1 MYIPGC
7 HETEC
12 VHAGMNVRLTSTPV
26 KNAKRALVFCGT
38 CLGALHAAHAQTH
51 TYERLSVFVA
61 TGSQSAEDRRLPAVI
76 DDMNSLGLTAAFAA
90 APGAGGDTTWTW
102 QVTNTSGATLSGLRF
117 TAFLDVDLSAPVNT
131 FFNEAGDLI
140 NLAAPPRHIPSD
152 RWEIGEPG
160 YYTGEL
166 LSRAVSGALKNR
178 SDWSTTTPDDVA
190 FASSLNIPALKA
202 GQTVTLTAIVTRS
215 GQSGLMQRDTDDGSQ
230 RQFQF
235 YALLGD
241 DPTPAPGPT
250 PTPTPTPTPGPTP
263 TPTPGPTPT
272 PTPGPTPTPTPGPAP
287 TPTPGP
293 APTPTPGPTP
303 TPTPGPT
310 PTPTPGPA
318 PTPTPGPTPTPTPG
332 HADAYARPRTD
343 AYARPD
349 PSRADHADSGG
360 RSVRQCVDDFRLD
373 ALGAIY
379 QAPHA
384 PEG

>member
-1 MYIPGC
+1 M
-7 HETEC
+7 
-12 VHAGMNVRLTSTPV
+12 
-26 KNAKRALVFCGT
+26 
-38 CLGALHAAHAQTH
+38 
-51 TYERLSVFVA
+51 
-61 TGSQSAEDRRLPAVI
+61 
-76 DDMNSLGLTAAFAA
+76 
-90 APGAGGDTTWTW
+90 
-102 QVTNTSGATLSGLRF
+102 RF

-140 NLAAPPRHIPSD
+140 NLAAPPQHIPSD

-160 YYTGEL
+160 YYTGDL

-178 SDWSTTTPDDVA
+178 SDWSTTAPDDVA

-215 GQSGLMQRDTDDGSQ
+215 GQIGLMQRDTDDGSQ

-318 PTPTPGPTPTPTPG
+318 PTPTPDPTPPGQITPIPVAGVFGNVLMTFCLMLSALYTRHRMRRKDEKRSGRRFWLWLFAALCMTPV
-332 HADAYARPRTD
+332 HDAEAIF
-343 AYARPD
+343 
-349 PSRADHADSGG
+349 SNG
-360 RSVRQCVDDFRLD
+360 DFEAGD
-373 ALGAIY
+373 FAG
-379 QAPHA
+379 
-384 PEG
+384 